1 MRKNSVE
8 TIMGAVV
15 IAVAVLFVM
24 FAYDK
29 ADLKTVEGY
38 AVKAKFDRIDG
49 IRRGSDVRM
58 SGIKIGTV
66 TGQLLDPKTYL
77 AVVTLNIDSNVKLPL
92 DTSAAITSDGLLGD
106 KYMALSPGG
115 DDNMIAPGGEIEVTQ
130 GSIDLFSLVGQMI
143 FSQTGNKGGKEGDG
157 SK

>member
-1 MRKNSVE
+1 MRKNYVE

-15 IAVAVLFVM
+15 VVVAVLFVM

-29 ADLKTVEGY
+29 ADLKTIEGY
-38 AVKAKFDRIDG
+38 AISAKFDRIDG

-66 TGQLLDPKTYL
+66 TDQALDPETYL
-77 AVVTLNIDSNVKLPL
+77 AVVHLNIDVNVKLPM

-115 DDNMIAPGGEIEVTQ
+115 DDKMIPPGGEIETTQ

-143 FSQTGNKGGKEGDG
+143 FSQTGDKSGNSSDG

>member
-15 IAVAVLFVM
+15 IAVAVLFVL

-29 ADLKTVEGY
+29 ADLTTVEGY
-38 AVKAKFDRIDG
+38 AISAKFDRIDG

-66 TGQLLDPKTYL
+66 TDQALDPETYL
-77 AVVTLNIDSNVKLPL
+77 AVVKLNIDTNIKLPL
-92 DTSAAITSDGLLGD
+92 DTTAAIISDGLLGD

-115 DDNMIAPGGEIEVTQ
+115 DDKMIPVGGEIETTQ

-143 FSQTGNKGGKEGDG
+143 FSQTGDKGGKAGD
-157 SK
+157 SLK

>member
-24 FAYDK
+24 FAYDE

-38 AVKAKFDRIDG
+38 AVSAKFDRIDG
-49 IRRGSDVRM
+49 IKRGSEVRM

-66 TGQLLDPKTYL
+66 TDQLLDPKTYL
-77 AVVTLNIDSNVKLPL
+77 AVVQLNIDKQVKLPL

-115 DDNMIAPGGEIEVTQ
+115 DDAMIPDGGEIETTQ

-143 FSQTGNKGGKEGDG
+143 FSQTGKKDGKAGDG
-157 SK
+157 AK

>member
-15 IAVAVLFVM
+15 VVVAVLFVM

-38 AVKAKFDRIDG
+38 AVSAKFDRIDG
-49 IRRGSDVRM
+49 IKRGSDVRM

-66 TGQLLDPKTYL
+66 TDQLLDPKSYL
-77 AVVTLNIDSNVKLPL
+77 AVVQLNIDSHVKLPM

-115 DDNMIAPGGEIEVTQ
+115 DDNMIPPGGEIETTQ

-143 FSQTGNKGGKEGDG
+143 FSQTGNKDGKSSDG
-157 SK
+157 AK